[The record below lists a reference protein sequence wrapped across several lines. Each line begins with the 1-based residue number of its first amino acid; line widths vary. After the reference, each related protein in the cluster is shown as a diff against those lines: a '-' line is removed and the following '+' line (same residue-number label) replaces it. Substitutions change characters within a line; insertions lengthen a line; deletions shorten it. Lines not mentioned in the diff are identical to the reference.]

1 MSHVAKRKLISVGK
15 YVEFNCSNKNNCRY
29 SFHPIT
35 KAILMFA
42 VNRSYVKIE
51 LSSMNHIHR
60 QSKNHLLR
68 FSFIFHQRLCRQTDK
83 TTNLIESHGKVM
95 NHRYHVINF

>member
-1 MSHVAKRKLISVGK
+1 MYG
-15 YVEFNCSNKNNCRY
+15 VEKQQQQYLFAGLFLSKV
-29 SFHPIT
+29 
-35 KAILMFA
+35 ILKFA

-51 LSSMNHIHR
+51 LSLMNRIHR

-95 NHRYHVINF
+95 NHRYRQRHHVINF